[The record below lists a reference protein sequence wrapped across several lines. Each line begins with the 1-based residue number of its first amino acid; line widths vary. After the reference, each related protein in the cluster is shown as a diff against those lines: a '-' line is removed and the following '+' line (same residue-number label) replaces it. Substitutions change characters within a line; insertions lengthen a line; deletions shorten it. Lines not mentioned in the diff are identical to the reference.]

1 MVARCSFPT
10 LHVRAGSLK
19 SRAFTL
25 IELLVVIAV
34 IGVLVS
40 LTLPAISSSR
50 EAARRTACSNNLR
63 QIGVALQSY
72 HQSKGAFP
80 IGCVERR
87 SWNDKSKDKRQLAWS
102 AFLLPHL
109 DATNLHE
116 HIDFS
121 QPFDAEVNK
130 SAAATILSVYVCPT
144 STRGATLTKGR
155 GPIDYGGIYGERIS
169 SPNNPPKGMMLID
182 TRLNSDDC
190 SDGMSNTL
198 IVAEDSAWPDG
209 QWMNGLNIFDQAFA
223 INQAPAFENDIRSF
237 HPGGANAVYV
247 DSHVKFI
254 PESIDS
260 AVLAAICT
268 RAGGETGTQF

>member
-1 MVARCSFPT
+1 M
-10 LHVRAGSLK
+10 K

-50 EAARRTACSNNLR
+50 EAARRNACSNNLR

-72 HQSKGAFP
+72 HQSKESFP

-87 SWNDKSKDKRQLAWS
+87 SWNDKSNDKRQLAWS

-109 DATNLHE
+109 DATNLYE
-116 HIDFS
+116 QIDFS
-121 QPFDAEVNK
+121 LPFDAEVNK

-144 STRGATLTKGR
+144 STRGAVLVKGR

-247 DSHVKFI
+247 DSHIKFI

>member
-1 MVARCSFPT
+1 M
-10 LHVRAGSLK
+10 K

-34 IGVLVS
+34 IGVLMS

-50 EAARRTACSNNLR
+50 EAARRNACSNNLLH
-63 QIGVALQSY
+63 IGVSLQSY
-72 HQSKGAFP
+72 HQSKESFP

-87 SWNDKSKDKRQLAWS
+87 SWNDKSKRKRQLAWS
-102 AFLLPHL
+102 AYLLPHL

-116 HIDFS
+116 QIDFS
-121 QPFDAEVNK
+121 QPFDAEATK
-130 SAAATILSVYVCPT
+130 SVAATILSVYVCPT
-144 STRGATLTKGR
+144 STRGATLVKGR

-223 INQAPAFENDIRSF
+223 INHAPAFENDIRSF

-247 DSHVKFI
+247 DSHIKFI